1 MKHILILLN
10 VIIFI
15 QLFQCKQIDVKTS
28 SGLVRGQT
36 IDVLNQTLNQFLGIP
51 FAEPPIG
58 DLRFA
63 KPKPIDKPL
72 PVSKPI
78 NSIKLIERLFHRV

>member
-1 MKHILILLN
+1 MIYIIIILLQSFN
-10 VIIFI
+10 LIV
-15 QLFQCKQIDVKTS
+15 CIDVNTS
-28 SGLVRGQT
+28 SGLVRGHA
-36 IDVLNQTLNQFLGIP
+36 IEVLNQSVNEFLGIP

-72 PVSKPI
+72 TVSDG
-78 NSIKLIERLFHRV
+78 

>member
-1 MKHILILLN
+1 MKLLLIALISIKL
-10 VIIFI
+10 FI
-15 QLFQCKQIDVKTS
+15 CNAIDVNTT
-28 SGLVRGQT
+28 SGLVVGHA
-36 IDVLNQTLNQFLGIP
+36 IEVLNQSVNEFLGIP

-72 PVSKPI
+72 AVS
-78 NSIKLIERLFHRV
+78 ERKVIIQ

>member
-1 MKHILILLN
+1 MLINYIAVKFKMKYIVLSFIFFTIKF
-10 VIIFI
+10 II
-15 QLFQCKQIDVKTS
+15 CYEIDVNTS

-36 IDVLNQTLNQFLGIP
+36 IQVLNQSIDEFLGIP

-63 KPKPIDKPL
+63 KPKPIDRPL
-72 PVSKPI
+72 PVSEE
-78 NSIKLIERLFHRV
+78 LII

>member
-1 MKHILILLN
+1 MTVN
-10 VIIFI
+10 V
-15 QLFQCKQIDVKTS
+15 V
-28 SGLVRGQT
+28 T
-36 IDVLNQTLNQFLGIP
+36 IEVLNQTVNQFLGIP

-72 PVSKPI
+72 PVSG
-78 NSIKLIERLFHRV
+78 NQLKLPWYT

>member
-1 MKHILILLN
+1 MRQIILVSIILI
-10 VIIFI
+10 ISFKIFH
-15 QLFQCKQIDVKTS
+15 CNGVNVKTS
-28 SGLVRGQT
+28 SGVVRGQT
-36 IDVLNQTLNQFLGIP
+36 IEAFNQTIDEFLGIP

-72 PVSKPI
+72 TVSDG
-78 NSIKLIERLFHRV
+78 KLLK

>member
-1 MKHILILLN
+1 MEKMIITSIISLLN
-10 VIIFI
+10 IIV
-15 QLFQCKQIDVKTS
+15 CNGVDVRTS

-36 IDVLNQTLNQFLGIP
+36 IRVLNQRVDQFIGIP

-63 KPKPIDKPL
+63 KPEPISTPL
-72 PVSKPI
+72 PVS
-78 NSIKLIERLFHRV
+78 ET

>member
-1 MKHILILLN
+1 MIYIIIILLQSFN
-10 VIIFI
+10 LIN
-15 QLFQCKQIDVKTS
+15 CNDVQYVNTT
-28 SGLVRGQT
+28 SGLVVGHA
-36 IDVLNQTLNQFLGIP
+36 IEVLNQSVNEFLGIP

-72 PVSKPI
+72 AVS
-78 NSIKLIERLFHRV
+78 ERKVIIQ

>member
-1 MKHILILLN
+1 MNLVVICLVLIN
-10 VIIFI
+10 YAID
-15 QLFQCKQIDVKTS
+15 CNAIDVKTS
-28 SGLVRGQT
+28 SGLVRGHS
-36 IDVLNQTLNQFLGIP
+36 IRVLNQTVDEFLGIP

-72 PVSKPI
+72 PVS
-78 NSIKLIERLFHRV
+78 IKTI

>member
-1 MKHILILLN
+1 MFINLIFA
-10 VIIFI
+10 VICLQTIFTNDLVI
-15 QLFQCKQIDVKTS
+15 ANSVDVKTS

-36 IDVLNQTLNQFLGIP
+36 INALNASIDEFIGIP
-51 FAEPPIG
+51 YAIPPTG

-72 PVSKPI
+72 EVM
-78 NSIKLIERLFHRV
+78 NIKKNNI